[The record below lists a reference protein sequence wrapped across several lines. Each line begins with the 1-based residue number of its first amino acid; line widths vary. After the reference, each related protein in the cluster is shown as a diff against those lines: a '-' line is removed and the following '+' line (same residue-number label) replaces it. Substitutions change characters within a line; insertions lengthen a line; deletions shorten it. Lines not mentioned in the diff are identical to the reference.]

1 MNDYTQQILDY
12 SQNPP
17 NYGKLENC
25 NYTLTAKNPSCGDD
39 LTIFLKVENQII
51 TEAKFLADGCAISKA
66 ATSMLLE
73 SLIGKEIGKIEN
85 IKKED
90 VLNLLQIDISST
102 REKCAFLVLDA
113 LDTIAS

>member
-39 LTIFLKVENQII
+39 LTIFLKVENKII
-51 TEAKFLADGCAISKA
+51 TDASFLADGCAISKA
-66 ATSMLLE
+66 SASMLLE
-73 SLIGKEIGKIEN
+73 EIKEKPISNLKLVN
-85 IKKED
+85 TNT
-90 VLNLLQIDISST
+90 VLNLLKIDISKT